1 MTDTP
6 PRAVSRRQARRA
18 AFVLTYQLDVRAG
31 SDLDELSGRYRADT
45 GMEVPAYT
53 RTAVEGVIHDRA
65 AIDAAVDA
73 AAAGWTADRLGA
85 VERAILRLATWELRG
100 GELPAAIVIDEAVE
114 LAKRYAGAE
123 AAPFVNGVLGSIA
136 RSAEEA
142 R

>member
-31 SDLDELSGRYRADT
+31 SDLDELAARYLADT
-45 GMEVPAYT
+45 GMGVPAYT
-53 RTAVEGVIHDRA
+53 REVVEGVLRDRS
-65 AIDAAVDA
+65 AIDAAVDE

-100 GELPAAIVIDEAVE
+100 GEIPAAVIIDEAVE

-123 AAPFVNGVLGSIA
+123 AAPFVNGVLGAVA
-136 RSAEEA
+136 RAAEESA
-142 R
+142 